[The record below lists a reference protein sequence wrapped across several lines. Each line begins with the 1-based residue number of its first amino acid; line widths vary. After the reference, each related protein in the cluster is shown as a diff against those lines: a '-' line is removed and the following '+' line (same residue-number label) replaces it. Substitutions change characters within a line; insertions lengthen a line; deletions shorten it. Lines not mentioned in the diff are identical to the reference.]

1 MKKKY
6 GTKLAE
12 SLKKGARSSVGRA
25 PQWHPEVPPQK
36 SSSRDLLKFPKD
48 AQIVE
53 IPTGWEPVSAMRY
66 EDGEPVLYRVLIKTD
81 RKRFENDLNGKR
93 RRKLALGCA

>member
-1 MKKKY
+1 
-6 GTKLAE
+6 
-12 SLKKGARSSVGRA
+12 
-25 PQWHPEVPPQK
+25 
-36 SSSRDLLKFPKD
+36 
-48 AQIVE
+48 
-53 IPTGWEPVSAMRY
+53 MRY